1 MIKTI
6 TNILG
11 YKKKAELPMSVI
23 LVENLETVIVDE
35 FRYIGDIEGFAE
47 LNEPVFLDFKMGSNT
62 KDDQFVAI
70 FSTLNLLTNA
80 IN

>member
-6 TNILG
+6 TNVLG
-11 YKKKAELPMSVI
+11 YKKKAELPMPVI
-23 LVENLETVIVDE
+23 SVENLETVIVDE
-35 FRYIGDIEGFAE
+35 FKYIGDIEGFAE

-62 KDDQFVAI
+62 KDDQFVAV